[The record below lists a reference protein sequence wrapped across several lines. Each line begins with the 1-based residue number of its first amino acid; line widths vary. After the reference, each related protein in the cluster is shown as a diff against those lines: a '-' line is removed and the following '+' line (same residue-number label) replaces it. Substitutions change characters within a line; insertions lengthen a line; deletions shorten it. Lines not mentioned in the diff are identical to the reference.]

1 VCVHIQGNHGRCCQ
15 SLSLC
20 ILSVYIIHIY
30 INGINKTLW
39 IINASIWPVPLLDAP
54 AVTAVIMSIGTLLF
68 YTYYLHLIIINI
80 IQVDINDTI

>member
-1 VCVHIQGNHGRCCQ
+1 
-15 SLSLC
+15 
-20 ILSVYIIHIY
+20 VYINKVTTVDAVNHIYYAFYLYILYIY
-30 INGINKTLW
+30 INGINKTIW

-80 IQVDINDTI
+80 IYVDINDSI